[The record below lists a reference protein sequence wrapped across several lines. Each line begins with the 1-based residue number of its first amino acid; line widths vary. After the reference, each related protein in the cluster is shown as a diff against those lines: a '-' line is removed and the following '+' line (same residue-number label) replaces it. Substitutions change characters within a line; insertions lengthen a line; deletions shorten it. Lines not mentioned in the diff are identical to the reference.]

1 MAGVTREVMV
11 ALALDSPQEEEDTAT
26 DQAQNLCITST
37 TKDLA
42 ILMVTE
48 AWSTVTLTNLVHH
61 LLDQDPES
69 EDMEALVLLPT
80 DQAWLVPLV

>member
-1 MAGVTREVMV
+1 MAGVTREVMA

-26 DQAQNLCITST
+26 DQAQNLYITST
-37 TKDLA
+37 TKDPA
-42 ILMVTE
+42 ILMVTAE
-48 AWSTVTLTNLVHH
+48 WSTVTLTHLVHH

-69 EDMEALVLLPT
+69 EDMVAQVLLPT

>member
-1 MAGVTREVMV
+1 MV

-26 DQAQNLCITST
+26 DQALNLCITST
-37 TKDLA
+37 TKDLLT
-42 ILMVTE
+42 LMVTE
-48 AWSTVTLTNLVHH
+48 EWSTVTLTHLAHL

-69 EDMEALVLLPT
+69 EVTVAQVLLPT